1 MAEVLGTSSRQRWTL
16 VLVCTAVFMLL
27 LDITVVSVALPS
39 IQRDLHASLPD
50 LQWVSAAYAL
60 VLAVLLLPAATMGD
74 RLGRR
79 RLFLAGVVIFTVGSL
94 ACALAPTALA
104 LQLFRALQGVGG
116 AVLFATA
123 TPLLR
128 AEFSG
133 AALARALGAFGA
145 TLGGATAIGPLA
157 GGLLTD
163 TLGWRSIFFINL
175 PIGAAAFAG
184 GVARLRESRD
194 PAGGRADWVGT
205 ALITGALTALMFA
218 LIRGNELGWGSPVIV
233 VLFTIA
239 AVAFAGFVIY
249 ELRIAAAPMADL
261 RLFARRSF
269 AATGFVAFAISATV
283 IGMIIYLSLYVQN
296 TLGYSPVQA
305 GLRFLPLSLVSFAVA
320 LLTGRLIGKVAMR
333 VLLGVAMVSA
343 AAGLVSMA
351 HLTATSTWLVLLPG
365 LILAG
370 IGLGITSTG
379 LASAAL
385 SAVEPAHAGMAAG
398 LVNTLRQV
406 GTATGVAV
414 LGALYAS
421 RVTIATLHSV
431 AGLPAPPR
439 RCPSAGRRSR
449 LQRRH
454 PGCRLRPARRP
465 RGGRSCSPRRYRQRA
480 QRRSAR
486 RSRLRRAR
494 RDRRIRL
501 RTRPSQA
508 AAGPRP
514 APGTATFRA
523 RSSGAGLGGPQ
534 RRVVGEDLPAPAT
547 AVALRLD
554 CPWLACSG
562 LLSAGLWRGRGEALM
577 VSSAEGLVGRE
588 AELAVAAAA
597 VRQLSEGRALALA
610 IEGEAGIGKTRL
622 VQSIIDDVRC
632 SRDVAVFCGQGHPF
646 ERSRPFGVIGAALGF
661 PGPGP
666 PGRRSAGAPGRLGPA
681 MSLS

>member
-1 MAEVLGTSSRQRWTL
+1 MAEVPGRSPRQRWTL

-39 IQRDLHASLPD
+39 IQRDLRASLPD

-60 VLAVLLLPAATMGD
+60 VLAVLLLPAATLGD

-79 RLFLAGVVIFTVGSL
+79 RLFLVGLVIFTAGSL

-116 AVLFATA
+116 AVLFATG

-157 GGLLTD
+157 GGVLTD

-175 PIGAAAFAG
+175 PIGVAAFAG

-218 LIRGNELGWGSPVIV
+218 LIRGNALGWASPAIV
-233 VLFTIA
+233 ALFATA
-239 AVAFAGFVIY
+239 AVASAGFVIY

-283 IGMIIYLSLYVQN
+283 IGVIIYLSLYVQN

-333 VLLGVAMVSA
+333 VLLGVAMVAA
-343 AAGLVSMA
+343 AAGLASMA

-365 LILAG
+365 FILAG
-370 IGLGITSTG
+370 IGLGVTSTG

-421 RVTIATLHSV
+421 RVTTATLPAL
-431 AGLPAPPR
+431 AGPPG
-439 RCPSAGRRSR
+439 AVHR
-449 LQRRH
+449 L
-454 PGCRLRPARRP
+454 
-465 RGGRSCSPRRYRQRA
+465 
-480 QRRSAR
+480 
-486 RSRLRRAR
+486 
-494 RDRRIRL
+494 
-501 RTRPSQA
+501 A
-508 AAGPRP
+508 AAVASGAGTRVAAVVPPAARAAVTHAARAGTASGLNDVLLAAAAFAALGAIAGFAYGPDPASQPPSP
-514 APGTATFRA
+514 APGDHSAQA
-523 RSSGAGLGGPQ
+523 AQ
-534 RRVVGEDLPAPAT
+534 PAT
-547 AVALRLD
+547 AQHQA
-554 CPWLACSG
+554 
-562 LLSAGLWRGRGEALM
+562 
-577 VSSAEGLVGRE
+577 
-588 AELAVAAAA
+588 
-597 VRQLSEGRALALA
+597 
-610 IEGEAGIGKTRL
+610 
-622 VQSIIDDVRC
+622 
-632 SRDVAVFCGQGHPF
+632 
-646 ERSRPFGVIGAALGF
+646 
-661 PGPGP
+661 
-666 PGRRSAGAPGRLGPA
+666 
-681 MSLS
+681 